1 MESGSMKTPLVN
13 NQEEARSSS
22 SITCGLLLSTSV
34 AVTGSFVYG
43 CAMSYSSPAQSK
55 IMEELGLSVADYSF
69 FTSVMTLGG
78 MITAA
83 FSGKIAAVIGRRQTM
98 WIADVFCIF
107 GWLAVAFAH
116 VCFSKSPSFKFI
128 FHKFSIF

>member
-55 IMEELGLSVADYSF
+55 IMEELGLSVADVSPPVFNVHHIDQNHF
-69 FTSVMTLGG
+69 FLLRLSNR
-78 MITAA
+78 
-83 FSGKIAAVIGRRQTM
+83 FNKPDQ
-98 WIADVFCIF
+98 
-107 GWLAVAFAH
+107 
-116 VCFSKSPSFKFI
+116 
-128 FHKFSIF
+128 